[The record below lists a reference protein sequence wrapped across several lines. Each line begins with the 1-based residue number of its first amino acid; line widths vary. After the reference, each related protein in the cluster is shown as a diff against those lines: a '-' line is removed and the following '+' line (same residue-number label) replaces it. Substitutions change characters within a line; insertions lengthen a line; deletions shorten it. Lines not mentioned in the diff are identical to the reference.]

1 MENMILFMFT
11 FLFTFIGRLTFYL
24 LSKLRKKKKRKSG
37 LDVELKYLITKFK
50 LSKSRVDRKSFAAII
65 SFIDALIISS
75 TLIISITIT
84 DNMVLELA
92 IGLLIVIILIYI
104 LYEILGKILILK
116 GFDKDEL

>member
-1 MENMILFMFT
+1 MFT